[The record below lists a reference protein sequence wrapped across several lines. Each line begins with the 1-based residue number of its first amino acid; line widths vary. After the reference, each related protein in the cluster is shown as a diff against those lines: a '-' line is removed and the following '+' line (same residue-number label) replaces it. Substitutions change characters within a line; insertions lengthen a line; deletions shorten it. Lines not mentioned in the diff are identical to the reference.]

1 MPKMTVAQK
10 REFLVEM
17 CNCREYL
24 KTDIELNKAVLKK
37 HLKFLPQ
44 QKLYKFRACI
54 EREFRMLE
62 ENCIW
67 MSLASSFPDP
77 FDHTINIDLV
87 KNRREVK
94 EWLGKNGSSLCFE
107 VVKRLFEEKGL
118 AIPYTFSDFEDY
130 MKTCLDENGIPI
142 KDRERAFLAAHAT
155 PDELSQMDSIIQQL
169 VRARKRFAGIE
180 EQMTSIIYNG
190 VDMATY
196 SEKQMQNLRGNKI
209 SMIFQNP
216 LTSLNPVFTV
226 GEQLALVL
234 RKHQHMKNKEA
245 FEEAGKLM
253 EMVGIRADRIKD
265 FPHQFSG
272 GMRQRIGIAAALA
285 CNPELLIADEPTTAL
300 DVTIQAQILELI
312 KELEKKFDTSLLM
325 ITHNL
330 GIISELCRN
339 VAVMYAGAIIEYGS
353 VKEVF
358 KKPLHPY
365 TKGLLGAI
373 PTLDDDKE
381 RLMAIR
387 GAVADPYHLPRG
399 CSFYPRCDKCRAEC
413 EGQYPPL
420 TKITDNHYV
429 ACWCHKEG

>member
-1 MPKMTVAQK
+1 MT
-10 REFLVEM
+10 EH
-17 CNCREYL
+17 
-24 KTDIELNKAVLKK
+24 KK
-37 HLKFLPQ
+37 ISP
-44 QKLYKFRACI
+44 I
-54 EREFRMLE
+54 V
-62 ENCIW
+62 
-67 MSLASSFPDP
+67 SASSGQNDVLLDIRDLTVEFWTELGIKQAIN
-77 FDHTINIDLV
+77 HLNLTIRRGEALGLV
-87 KNRREVK
+87 GEAGA
-94 EWLGKNGSSLCFE
+94 GKTTTA
-107 VVKRLFEEKGL
+107 L
-118 AIPYTFSDFEDY
+118 AILRLLQPKVGRVIS
-130 MKTCLDENGIPI
+130 G
-142 KDRERAFLAAHAT
+142 
-155 PDELSQMDSIIQQL
+155 
-169 VRARKRFAGIE
+169 
-180 EQMTSIIYNG
+180 SIIYNG

-234 RKHQHMKNKEA
+234 RKHQNMKNKEA

-387 GAVADPYHLPRG
+387 GAVADPYQGDAVFTRAVTNVGLNAKGSTPR
-399 CSFYPRCDKCRAEC
+399 
-413 EGQYPPL
+413 
-420 TKITDNHYV
+420 
-429 ACWCHKEG
+429 